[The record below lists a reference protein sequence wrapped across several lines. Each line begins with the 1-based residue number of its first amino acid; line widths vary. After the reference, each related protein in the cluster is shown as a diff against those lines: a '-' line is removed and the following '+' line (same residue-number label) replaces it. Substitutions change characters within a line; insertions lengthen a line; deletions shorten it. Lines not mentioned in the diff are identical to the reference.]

1 MGKHYNRK
9 SQEKL
14 CLDLMNEC
22 NVYLL
27 SHPKPSILSNY
38 QLMCMINK
46 YLKRLNLTPYTEEE
60 LEMDLN

>member
-14 CLDLMNEC
+14 LIDLRKEIGISG
-22 NVYLL
+22 VSIQSL
-27 SHPKPSILSNY
+27 SDY
-38 QLMCMINK
+38 QLMTEINK
-46 YLKRLNLTPYTEEE
+46 HLSSINLITYTEEE

>member
-14 CLDLMNEC
+14 LIDLRKEIGISG
-22 NVYLL
+22 VSIQSL
-27 SHPKPSILSNY
+27 SDY
-38 QLMCMINK
+38 QLMTEINK
-46 YLKRLNLTPYTEEE
+46 HLSSLNLITYTEEE

>member
-14 CLDLMNEC
+14 LIDLRKEIG
-22 NVYLL
+22 V
-27 SHPKPSILSNY
+27 SGVSIQILSDY
-38 QLMCMINK
+38 QLMTEINK
-46 YLKRLNLTPYTEEE
+46 HLSSLNLITYTEEE

>member
-14 CLDLMNEC
+14 LVDLRKEIG
-22 NVYLL
+22 VSGVSGVSIQSL
-27 SHPKPSILSNY
+27 SDY
-38 QLMCMINK
+38 QLMTEINK
-46 YLKRLNLTPYTEEE
+46 HLSSLNLITYTEEE

>member
-14 CLDLMNEC
+14 LVDLIAETKGKKIDPKT
-22 NVYLL
+22 L
-27 SHPKPSILSNY
+27 SDY
-38 QLMCMINK
+38 QLMTEINK
-46 YLKRLNLTPYTEEE
+46 HLLSLNLITYTEEE

>member
-14 CLDLMNEC
+14 LIDLRKEISISG
-22 NVYLL
+22 VSIQSL
-27 SHPKPSILSNY
+27 SDY
-38 QLMCMINK
+38 QLMTEINK
-46 YLKRLNLTPYTEEE
+46 HLSSLNLITYTEEE

>member
-14 CLDLMNEC
+14 LIDLMGETKSSKVNPKT
-22 NVYLL
+22 L
-27 SHPKPSILSNY
+27 SDY
-38 QLMCMINK
+38 QLMTEINK
-46 YLKRLNLTPYTEEE
+46 HLSSLNLITYTEEE

>member
-14 CLDLMNEC
+14 LVDLMKASGVNQIPSPKTLSDYHLMVKINDLLISLDL
-22 NVYLL
+22 V
-27 SHPKPSILSNY
+27 
-38 QLMCMINK
+38 
-46 YLKRLNLTPYTEEE
+46 PYTEEE

>member
-14 CLDLMNEC
+14 LVDLRKEIG
-22 NVYLL
+22 VSGVSIQSL
-27 SHPKPSILSNY
+27 SDY
-38 QLMCMINK
+38 QLMTEINK
-46 YLKRLNLTPYTEEE
+46 HLSSLNLITYTEEE

>member
-14 CLDLMNEC
+14 LVDLRKEIG
-22 NVYLL
+22 VSGVSIHTL
-27 SHPKPSILSNY
+27 SDY
-38 QLMCMINK
+38 QLMTEINK
-46 YLKRLNLTPYTEEE
+46 NLSSLNLITYTEEE